1 MDILDCMRTFAA
13 VAVRQSFT
21 GGAAQVGI
29 STKLASK
36 YVARLEERLGAQLL
50 HRTTRSVTLTDTG
63 RAYLD
68 RCMPLLDQFDELEG
82 LIQERQHELA
92 GPIRI
97 TAPTGFGSRELVEAL
112 HPFQQAHPR
121 VEIEMRL
128 SDSHVALVE
137 QGFDLAVR
145 FGAMQDS
152 SLMARKLCDMR
163 LVVIASPDYLNRY
176 GTPAEPEALATHNC
190 LLQMT
195 SAQPEVWRFGQ
206 GGAQKSVTVRG
217 SFRANS
223 PRAVVHM
230 ATAGLGI
237 GRCPYYPA
245 RPFLERGDLK
255 VLFAEQE
262 HPPLQLYAVYPP
274 GRHLTARIRALIDH
288 LSDWFRGG
296 EGEIWTGLSKGPGQ
310 QQDQEGN

>member
-13 VAVRQSFT
+13 VAARQSFT

-68 RCMPLLDQFDELEG
+68 RCLPLLDQFDELEG
-82 LIQERQHELA
+82 LIQERQQELA

-112 HPFQQAHPR
+112 RPFQEAHPR

-152 SLMARKLCDMR
+152 SLMARRLCDMR
-163 LVVIASPDYLNRY
+163 LVVVAAPEYLARN

-195 SAQPEVWRFGQ
+195 SAQPEVWKFGK
-206 GGAQKSVTVRG
+206 GEVQKSVTVRG
-217 SFRANS
+217 TFRANS

-230 ATAGLGI
+230 AAGGLGI
-237 GRCPYYPA
+237 GRCPFYPA
-245 RPFLERGDLK
+245 RPFLESGALQI
-255 VLFAEQE
+255 LFSDQE
-262 HPPLQLYAVYPP
+262 PAPLQLYAVYPP
-274 GRHLTARIRALIDH
+274 GRHLTARIRAVIDH

-296 EGEIWTGLSKGPGQ
+296 EGEIWTGLCEGPG
-310 QQDQEGN
+310 

>member
-13 VAVRQSFT
+13 VATRQSFT

-82 LIQERQHELA
+82 VIQERQHELA

-112 HPFQQAHPR
+112 RPFQEAHPR

-163 LVVIASPDYLNRY
+163 LVVVASPEYLAQH
-176 GTPAEPEALATHNC
+176 GAPAEPEALATHNC

-195 SAQPEVWRFGQ
+195 SAQPEIWRFGN
-206 GGAQKSVTVRG
+206 GARQKSVTVAG

-230 ATAGLGI
+230 AAGGLGI

-245 RPFLERGDLK
+245 RLFLERGELQT
-255 VLFAEQE
+255 LFPDQE
-262 HPPLQLYAVYPP
+262 PPPLQLYAVYPP
-274 GRHLTARIRALIDH
+274 GRHLTARIRAVIDH
-288 LSDWFRGG
+288 LSDWFKDG
-296 EGEIWTGLSKGPGQ
+296 EGELWTGYQSKG
-310 QQDQEGN
+310 DQ